1 MHAMLVA
8 DPATSAIVHLRMANV
23 DTATQT
29 TALARSHHDPRAI
42 ALEVLRAS
50 GVGLLAGRVLLPTP
64 RLVAIARQ
72 GLAKVK
78 VVESIDLVPGEGEVR
93 IQTVLQMAGSA
104 TRVVVRFAI
113 ASFHI
118 NEKGGAL
125 MLRLLEP
132 PTFSGKNGG
141 KGGGLLGM
149 IGTFGEAALTSLG
162 PEKTLQAL
170 AEFVGPPVKARNDL
184 LIVDLGSIPQLKKA
198 LGQETVVGRVGEVV
212 NVSGAN
218 FRPGGLEITL
228 QIRRKP
234 ILASLRQRLF
244 G

>member
-1 MHAMLVA
+1 
-8 DPATSAIVHLRMANV
+8 MANTSGV
-23 DTATQT
+23 DAAPPT
-29 TALARSHHDPRAI
+29 TALARSNNDPRAM

-50 GVGLLAGRVLLPTP
+50 GIGLLAGRVLIPTP

-93 IQTVLQMAGSA
+93 IHLVLQMAGSA
-104 TRVVVRFAI
+104 TRVVVRFSI
-113 ASFHI
+113 AAFHI

-125 MLRLLEP
+125 LLRLLEP

-149 IGTFGEAALTSLG
+149 IGTFGEAALSSMG
-162 PEKTLQAL
+162 PERILLTI
-170 AEFVGPPVKARNDL
+170 AEFIGPPIKARNDL
-184 LIVDLGSIPQLKKA
+184 LIVELGKIPQLKKA
-198 LGQETVVGRVGEVV
+198 LGQETVLGKVGEVV

-228 QIRRKP
+228 QIQRKT
-234 ILASLRQRLF
+234 IFSSLRQRFL